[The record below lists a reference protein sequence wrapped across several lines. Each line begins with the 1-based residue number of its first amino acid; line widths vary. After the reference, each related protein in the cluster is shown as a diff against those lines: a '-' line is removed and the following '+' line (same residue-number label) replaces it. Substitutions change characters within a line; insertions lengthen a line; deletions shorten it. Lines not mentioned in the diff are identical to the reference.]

1 MEEIDQPGRPEVNE
15 QGYRSLTE
23 IVAEYAVCTL
33 SLDGTVTSWNEKA
46 GHFKDYTTE
55 EVVGQSFARFY
66 TEEDKRRGVPQRA
79 LAVASAEGHY
89 DGEGWCVRK
98 DGTTFWANIV
108 IDAMKNGAGEVI
120 GFAKV
125 TRDLTL
131 QKQAEDVLRQQEREF
146 RLLVQGV
153 TDYAIYMLDPS
164 GHVITWNSGAQRIKG
179 YTLQEILGKHFSLF
193 YTEEDRVAGEPQRAL
208 DSAQRDGRFEKESTR
223 VRKDGTHF
231 WANVVVDAIRAE
243 DGTLLGY
250 AKVTRDITEKKQ
262 AETHLLEA
270 REALFQS
277 QKLEAIG
284 QLTGGVAHDFNNLLA
299 VILSGL
305 ELLRRRIQGDTKGLK
320 LLENAVAAAKRGASL
335 TSRMLAFAR
344 RQALEPETV
353 DLADL
358 VISMSDLIKRS
369 LGSAIVIETRFPLGL
384 SKVTA
389 DTNQLELAVLNLCT
403 NARDAMEYGGTIT
416 ISARE
421 IDPAEAA
428 RNGLAP
434 GKYIGLSVSDTGGGM
449 DEATLARAAEPF
461 FTTKGIGKGTGLGL
475 SMVHGLMEQSGGRMA
490 LRSEKGKGTTATLF
504 FPVAQQTESMEDPEL
519 NVDEQ
524 GQTYHAQQQ
533 LQVLIVDDDP
543 LILANVAA
551 MLEDIGHQP
560 IEASSGKEAIRILEE
575 GRRIDL
581 VVTDQTMPEMTGLEL
596 VRAIHE
602 MNINIP
608 AILATGYTDLAGVQ
622 PPDLQLLRKP
632 FLQQDLAAAIS
643 TVVRNDHSS
652 AA

>member
-1 MEEIDQPGRPEVNE
+1 VEETHQPGSSGAHE
-15 QGYRSLTE
+15 QGYHSLME
-23 IVAEYAVCTL
+23 VVADYVVCTL
-33 SLDGTVTSWNEKA
+33 SLDGTITSWNEKA
-46 GHFKDYTTE
+46 GDFGDYAAE
-55 EVVGQSFARFY
+55 EVVGQNFSRFY
-66 TEEDKRRGVPQRA
+66 TEEDLRRGVPQRS
-79 LAVASAEGHY
+79 LAVAATEGRY
-89 DGEGWCVRK
+89 DGEGWSVRK
-98 DGTTFWANIV
+98 NGTTFWANIV
-108 IDAMKNGAGEVI
+108 IDAMKNSTGEVT
-120 GFAKV
+120 GFVQV
-125 TRDLTL
+125 TRDLTR
-131 QKQAEDVLRQQEREF
+131 QKQAEDALRQQEREF

-153 TDYAIYMLDPS
+153 TDYAIYMLDPG
-164 GHVITWNSGAQRIKG
+164 GHIITWNPGAQRIKG
-179 YTLQEILGKHFSLF
+179 YNVQEILGKHFSLF
-193 YTEEDRVAGEPQRAL
+193 YTEEDRAAGEPQRAL
-208 DSAQRDGRFEKESTR
+208 DSARRDGRFEKESTR
-223 VRKDGTHF
+223 VRKDGSHF
-231 WANVVVDAIRAE
+231 WANVVLDAIRAE

-262 AETHLLEA
+262 AETQLLEA

-305 ELLRRRIQGDTKGLK
+305 ELLRRRIRDDAKGLR

-344 RQALEPETV
+344 RQALEPEAV
-353 DLADL
+353 DVADL
-358 VISMSDLIKRS
+358 VISMSDLIKRA

-403 NARDAMEYGGTIT
+403 NARDAMGYGGTIT

-449 DEATLARAAEPF
+449 DAATLARAAEPF

-504 FPVAQQTESMEDPEL
+504 FPVAQQTESMEDTEL
-519 NVDEQ
+519 TIEEQ
-524 GQTYHAQQQ
+524 GQSYQAQQQ

-543 LILANVAA
+543 LILANIGA

-560 IEASSGKEAIRILEE
+560 IEAASGKEAIRILEE
-575 GRRIDL
+575 RREIDL

-602 MNINIP
+602 MDVNIP
-608 AILATGYTDLAGVQ
+608 VILATGYTDLAGVQ

-643 TVVRNDHSS
+643 TALRNDYS
-652 AA
+652 